1 MYARANPRMY
11 TPETVSHLD
20 SNLCDTPDTPD
31 TPETVSHLDSN
42 LCETGDT
49 SVTPETPETLET
61 LETLGSIFFRM
72 KDDANV

>member
-11 TPETVSHLD
+11 
-20 SNLCDTPDTPD
+20 